1 MNFNS
6 NQQTNAN
13 VNAQPCKN
21 SVCGAKHTKN
31 YLYYILQ
38 VPSDTD
44 HVNFPDSSIY
54 NRIAT
59 TPATPSNSPLATFNP
74 LAEPVAEALG
84 AGIVVEVGGA
94 PDGAILVVVVFA

>member
-1 MNFNS
+1 MRS
-6 NQQTNAN
+6 QTH
-13 VNAQPCKN
+13 KEL
-21 SVCGAKHTKN
+21 S
-31 YLYYILQ
+31 ILH
-38 VPSDTD
+38 PSSSLDTD